1 MAVALYLDTLLLL
14 MVTAA
19 AVKDLESRRIP
30 NRLLAAGMLGAL
42 VLHLLS
48 VQPLTGLLAWLG
60 GAAAGLAIFLP
71 FYLVRGMAA
80 GDVKMMAAVGAFA
93 GPGDALRIA
102 ILAWCVG
109 GVMALAVIVCKGRLR
124 MALANMWAILRP
136 MLLRLPRAPE
146 PVVGGAG
153 GPPSA
158 GAIPY
163 GVAIAA
169 GTIAL
174 LVSRYADRPLL

>member
-1 MAVALYLDTLLLL
+1 MAVAPYLDTLLLL

-30 NRLLAAGMLGAL
+30 NRLLAAGMCGAL

-48 VQPLTGLLAWLG
+48 AQPVAGLLAWLG
-60 GAAAGLAIFLP
+60 GAATGLAIFLP

-102 ILAWCVG
+102 ILAWCAG
-109 GVMALAVIVCKGRLR
+109 GVMALAVIVFKGRLR
-124 MALANMWAILRP
+124 LVLANLWAIVRP
-136 MLLRLPRAPE
+136 TLLRLPRGPM
-146 PVVGGAG
+146 PGGAG
-153 GPPSA
+153 GQPSA
-158 GAIPY
+158 GSIPY

-174 LVSRYADRPLL
+174 LAGRYADRPLL

>member
-1 MAVALYLDTLLLL
+1 MVVAPYLDTLLLL

-19 AVKDLESRRIP
+19 AVKDVESRRIP
-30 NRLLAAGMLGAL
+30 NRLLAAGMGGAL

-48 VQPLTGLLAWLG
+48 PQPLAGLLAWAG
-60 GAAAGLAIFLP
+60 GAATGLALFLP

-93 GPGDALRIA
+93 GSGDALRIA
-102 ILAWCVG
+102 ILAWCAG
-109 GVMALAVIVCKGRLR
+109 GVMALAVIVFKGRLR
-124 MALANMWAILRP
+124 LVLASLWAIVRP
-136 MLLRLPRAPE
+136 TLLRLPRGAMPGAAGGQ
-146 PVVGGAG
+146 PGAG
-153 GPPSA
+153 S
-158 GAIPY
+158 IPY

-174 LVSRYADRPLL
+174 LAGRYADRPLL

>member
-1 MAVALYLDTLLLL
+1 MAVAIYLDTLLLL
-14 MVTAA
+14 MVAVAA
-19 AVKDLESRRIP
+19 IKDLESRRIP

-48 VQPLTGLLAWLG
+48 VQPLAGVLAWLG
-60 GAAAGLAIFLP
+60 GAATGLVIFLP
-71 FYLVRGMAA
+71 FYLLRGMAA

-102 ILAWCVG
+102 ILAWCAG
-109 GVMALAVIVCKGRLR
+109 GVMALVVVVCKGRLR
-124 MALANMWAILRP
+124 MVLANLWAIVRP
-136 MLLRLPRAPE
+136 MLLRLPRGAE
-146 PVVGGAG
+146 PAVGGAG
-153 GPPSA
+153 GQPSV
-158 GAIPY
+158 GSIPY

-174 LVSRYADRPLL
+174 LVARYAERPLI

>member
-1 MAVALYLDTLLLL
+1 MVVAHYLDTLLLL
-14 MVTAA
+14 LVTAA

-30 NRLLAAGMLGAL
+30 NRLLAAGMAGAL

-48 VQPLTGLLAWLG
+48 PQPVAGLLAWLG
-60 GAAAGLAIFLP
+60 GAATGLAIFLP

-80 GDVKMMAAVGAFA
+80 GDVKMMAVVGAFA

-102 ILAWCVG
+102 ILAWCAG
-109 GVMALAVIVCKGRLR
+109 GVMALAVVVFKGRLR
-124 MALANMWAILRP
+124 MVLANLWAIVRP
-136 MLLRLPRAPE
+136 TLLRLPRGPMPAIGS
-146 PVVGGAG
+146 VGGR
-153 GPPSA
+153 PSA

-169 GTIAL
+169 GAIAL
-174 LVSRYADRPLL
+174 LVRRYTQ